1 MVTQGEVVCGLPL
14 RRAWQAIVIGLG
26 FATPVSG
33 LFAATDLAAGSKLVI
48 TDEAPHEITLSAGR
62 WLLGKSARF
71 CEAELEITGLSA
83 SPTVVARADGHLLL
97 IPVET
102 SAPLTLTLKA
112 TISNQRARECD
123 IHVETFSAD
132 GLSAELR
139 ELEAALTDSYA
150 GNGDAEREARIPL
163 ATDLAEAWAKRS
175 SYQRI
180 GASRWWIAAAT
191 TSRLGR
197 HREVVEFAR
206 RGLECCGTLSDAW
219 LEGHLGN
226 SLGLALARTRQ
237 PELARSTLENASSTL
252 APEYENRAVNLA
264 QSNLCFLK
272 FRVLREF
279 AAAET
284 CYSMLLGTARALGDG
299 TGEVRYLNLLGG
311 TLSRRGQPRK
321 ALEYIDLAYN
331 HPRAKQ
337 RDRLQADIARAR
349 ALELSR
355 LGRFQ
360 EALEL
365 LQESLTVSQE
375 IDDRLGAGQTL
386 NNMGIAYGRLGVYR
400 QAVELLEQ
408 AYALASTANTNRQL
422 SVGISY
428 ANALFH
434 LGEIDQLA
442 ALLVELESLATISK
456 DPALVRKLRLLSA
469 SEAAA
474 RGDAA
479 EALVA
484 LEVLID
490 EFSNDPTSE
499 SRHLISALNFASLA
513 ALAQG
518 DAQSALAFA
527 TQSVQRSEQ
536 TDNLM
541 KIAASIAMRARA
553 LRMLG
558 ESDSAIADAY
568 AAIERIEKL
577 RGDLQQIETRAS
589 YQSTK
594 LGAYALLV
602 DLLSENGEIEQSLEV
617 AERYRAQTLVDV
629 LQKGNANPPTT
640 APVDLVTTRADL
652 RAEINRR
659 EQARLSGKTTESISD
674 LLAELNVLDARISE
688 FDPRYRATQRNF
700 ALPAAELRETLDD
713 GTVALQ
719 YMLGTERSYA
729 WLMDRDAIE
738 LVYLPGKSEID
749 SLAADL
755 HAALS
760 RRGNTADLL
769 VTTGR
774 LLLGPFAEKLARAKR
789 IAIVPDGALH
799 YVPFDALM
807 LSPDAPPVL
816 ATVPISYQA
825 SLTAL
830 SLTRGY
836 ARTKGNRI
844 VAIADP
850 VFSVS
855 DARLDSPPGASAAKQ
870 NPLNRLRLSASE
882 AATLEQLAPD
892 RTRVFMGFDATA
904 ARLAPAALSR
914 VSILHLA
921 THGFADDE
929 TPARTGVMLS
939 LFDENGNPQA
949 GFLGLRDIYEL
960 RLDSELVTLSA
971 CETALGQQLAGE
983 GLLGLTR
990 GFMYAG
996 ARRVVASLWPVS
1008 DRATAE
1014 LMQHF
1019 YRAILEDGLA
1029 PDAALA
1035 EAKRELSRNRRFRH
1049 PYYWASFVL
1058 HGDWRPLEGSGEI
1071 IDTPATAGR

>member
-1 MVTQGEVVCGLPL
+1 MGTQGEVVCGLPL

-26 FATPVSG
+26 LAAPTTG
-33 LFAATDLAAGSKLVI
+33 AFAASDFAVGSRLVI
-48 TDEAPHEITLSAGR
+48 TDEAPHEITLPAGR

-71 CEAELEITGLSA
+71 CEAELEITGLA
-83 SPTVVARADGHLLL
+83 ALPTVVARADGHLLL
-97 IPVET
+97 IPIET
-102 SAPLTLTLKA
+102 SAALTLTLKA

-123 IHVETFSAD
+123 IHVETFTTD
-132 GLSAELR
+132 GLSAELLER
-139 ELEAALTDSYA
+139 EAALTDSYA
-150 GNGDAEREARIPL
+150 RSGDAEREVRIPL
-163 ATDLAEAWAKRS
+163 AIDLGKAWARS
-175 SYQRI
+175 SSNQQI
-180 GASRWWIAAAT
+180 GASRWLIAA
-191 TSRLGR
+191 SNSGRLGR
-197 HREVVEFAR
+197 HREVVELTR
-206 RGLECCGTLSDAW
+206 RGLDCCGSLSDAW
-219 LEGHLGN
+219 LKGQLLN
-226 SLGLALARTRQ
+226 SMGLALARTRQ
-237 PELARSTLENASSTL
+237 SELARSALEKASSTL
-252 APEYENRAVNLA
+252 APEYENKAANVA

-272 FRVLREF
+272 FRVLKEF
-279 AAAET
+279 EAAET
-284 CYSMLLGTARALGDG
+284 CYARLLETAQTLGDG

-311 TLSRRGQPRK
+311 TLSQRGQPRK

-365 LQESLTVSQE
+365 LQESLTISQE
-375 IDDRLGAGQTL
+375 IDDRMGAGRTL

-400 QAVELLEQ
+400 QAAELLEQ
-408 AYALASTANTNRQL
+408 SYALASTANADRQL
-422 SVGISY
+422 SVGIGY
-428 ANALFH
+428 ANALIY
-434 LGEIDQLA
+434 LGEVDRLA
-442 ALLVELESLATISK
+442 ALLAELESLATISE
-456 DPALVRKLRLLSA
+456 DAALVRQLRLLSA
-469 SEAAA
+469 SEAEA
-474 RGDAA
+474 RGNAA

-490 EFSNDPTSE
+490 EFSHDPPSE
-499 SRHLISALNFASLA
+499 SRYLISALNVASQA

-518 DAQSALAFA
+518 DAESALAFA

-553 LRMLG
+553 LQMLG

-568 AAIERIEKL
+568 AAIELIERL

-594 LGAYALLV
+594 LGAYALLI
-602 DLLSENGEIEQSLEV
+602 DLLSESGEIEQSLEV

-640 APVDLVTTRADL
+640 APVNLVTTRADL

-674 LLAELNVLDARISE
+674 LLAELNVLDAKISE

-700 ALPAAELRETLDD
+700 ALPAAELRETLDE

-738 LVYLPGKSEID
+738 LVYLPANSEIE
-749 SLAADL
+749 SLAREL
-755 HAALS
+755 HATLS
-760 RRGNTADLL
+760 RRGDAQDLL

-789 IAIVPDGALH
+789 VAIVPDGALH

-807 LSPDAPPVL
+807 LSPDTPPVL
-816 ATVPISYQA
+816 ATVPISHQA

-830 SLTRGY
+830 TLTRGY
-836 ARTKGNRI
+836 ARTKGNTI

-850 VFSVS
+850 IFSVS
-855 DARLDSPPGASAAKQ
+855 DARLDSPPAGSTAEQ
-870 NPLNRLRLSASE
+870 NPLNRLRLSALE

-892 RTRVFMGFDATA
+892 RTRVFMGFDANVTL
-904 ARLAPAALSR
+904 LAPDALSE

-939 LFDENGNPQA
+939 LFDEEGNPQA

-1019 YRAILEDGLA
+1019 YQAMLEDGLA

-1035 EAKRELSRNRRFRH
+1035 QAKRELSRNRRFRH

-1058 HGDWRPLEGSGEI
+1058 HGDWRPLGGRGEI
-1071 IDTPATAGR
+1071 IDTPVTAGR